1 MGMRGSSSWLNGESE
16 ASLGSIRPC
25 LKNKM
30 NIDVSVLSF
39 TAAIPTG
46 TLGGREHASPHARL
60 LIPPC
65 QLVGLP
71 SGTDKERKWLPRN
84 WTFPQCIQ
92 FSVTQQG
99 GYQGHYDGLAGFLG
113 KLYWT

>member
-16 ASLGSIRPC
+16 ASLGSIRSC

-46 TLGGREHASPHARL
+46 TLEAESMPH
-60 LIPPC
+60 PMPGC
-65 QLVGLP
+65 
-71 SGTDKERKWLPRN
+71 
-84 WTFPQCIQ
+84 
-92 FSVTQQG
+92 
-99 GYQGHYDGLAGFLG
+99 
-113 KLYWT
+113 